1 MSQPTT
7 TKYPAEFKERAV
19 KLAVESEQPI
29 AQTARDLGVNENTL
43 HTWIGKYHRA
53 ERQEKEGN
61 DEHLYEELKRLRKEN
76 ARLKEEREILI
87 KKGGG
92 VLCATAAVK
101 YAWMHQQQAEFPV
114 SRLCRTLA
122 VSRSGYYE
130 WLGRPPSTQAADQQL
145 QEKVQR
151 YFTQGRGTY
160 GTRRIKHLLAQEGLQ
175 VSRRRIGRVL
185 AQAGLR
191 CKTRRRCKAPIAAGQ
206 AQTVAPNQLNR
217 EFTVK
222 EPDTVYVGDIT
233 YLPTGEGWLY
243 LAVVLDLC
251 SRAVVGWS
259 MADHMRA
266 ELVNQALAMAIYQRR
281 PATGLIM
288 HTDRG
293 SQYGADSYQQLLVQ
307 HGIQPSMSRK
317 GNCWDNAVA
326 ESFFHTLK
334 TELTYLEDFDT
345 REQAQTVVF
354 EYIEVFYNR
363 QRCHSANGY
372 LAPLAYEQVLQTNG
386 IFCPEKC

>member
-1 MSQPTT
+1 MC
-7 TKYPAEFKERAV
+7 
-19 KLAVESEQPI
+19 
-29 AQTARDLGVNENTL
+29 
-43 HTWIGKYHRA
+43 
-53 ERQEKEGN
+53 
-61 DEHLYEELKRLRKEN
+61 RL
-76 ARLKEEREILI
+76 
-87 KKGGG
+87 
-92 VLCATAAVK
+92 
-101 YAWMHQQQAEFPV
+101 
-114 SRLCRTLA
+114 LA

-130 WLGRPPSTQAADQQL
+130 WLGRSPSTHAAVHQQV
-145 QEKVQR
+145 QEKVQY
-151 YFTQGRGTY
+151 YFAQGRGTY
-160 GTRRIKHLLAQEGLQ
+160 GTRRIKYLLAQEGLV

-191 CKTRRRCKAPIAAGQ
+191 CKTRRKFKAPSAAGQ

-217 EFTVK
+217 EFTVDA
-222 EPDTVYVGDIT
+222 PDRVYVGDIT

-259 MADHMRA
+259 MANHMRA
-266 ELVNQALAMAIYQRR
+266 ELVNQALSMALCQRQ
-281 PATGLIM
+281 PAAGLIM

-293 SQYGADSYQQLLVQ
+293 SQYGADSYRQLLTQ
-307 HGIQPSMSRK
+307 YGIQPSMSRK

-334 TELTYLEDFDT
+334 TELIYLEDFKT
-345 REQAQTVVF
+345 HEYAQTAVF

-372 LAPLAYEQVLQTNG
+372 LAPLVYEQALKTSE
-386 IFCPEKC
+386 IFCPE

>member
-1 MSQPTT
+1 MC
-7 TKYPAEFKERAV
+7 
-19 KLAVESEQPI
+19 
-29 AQTARDLGVNENTL
+29 
-43 HTWIGKYHRA
+43 
-53 ERQEKEGN
+53 
-61 DEHLYEELKRLRKEN
+61 RLLE
-76 ARLKEEREILI
+76 
-87 KKGGG
+87 
-92 VLCATAAVK
+92 
-101 YAWMHQQQAEFPV
+101 
-114 SRLCRTLA
+114 

-130 WLGRPPSTQAADQQL
+130 WLSRPPRTPTDADQ
-145 QEKVQR
+145 EVQDKIQC
-151 YFTQGRGTY
+151 YFAQGRGTY

-175 VSRRRIGRVL
+175 VSRRRIGRIL

-191 CKTRRRCKAPIAAGQ
+191 CKTRRKFKAPTAAGQ
-206 AQTVAPNQLNR
+206 VQTVAPNQLNR
-217 EFTVK
+217 EFTVHV
-222 EPDTVYVGDIT
+222 PDTVYVGDIT

-266 ELVNQALAMAIYQRR
+266 ELVNQALAMAIGKR
-281 PATGLIM
+281 PPAAGLIM

-293 SQYGADSYQQLLVQ
+293 SQYGADSYQHLLTQ
-307 HGIQPSMSRK
+307 HGMQPSMSRK

-334 TELTYLEDFDT
+334 TELVYMEDFNT
-345 REQAQTVVF
+345 HEQAQTAVF

-372 LAPLAYEQVLQTNG
+372 LAPLVYEQTLKTNE

>member
-1 MSQPTT
+1 MQQHT
-7 TKYPAEFKERAV
+7 EFSV
-19 KLAVESEQPI
+19 SSM
-29 AQTARDLGVNENTL
+29 G
-43 HTWIGKYHRA
+43 
-53 ERQEKEGN
+53 
-61 DEHLYEELKRLRKEN
+61 RLLE
-76 ARLKEEREILI
+76 
-87 KKGGG
+87 
-92 VLCATAAVK
+92 
-101 YAWMHQQQAEFPV
+101 
-114 SRLCRTLA
+114 

-130 WLGRPPSTQAADQQL
+130 WLSRPPRAQAEADQLL
-145 QEKVQR
+145 QEKVQH
-151 YFTQGRGTY
+151 YFAQGRGTY
-160 GTRRIKHLLAQEGLQ
+160 GTRRIKYLLAQDGLV

-191 CKTRRRCKAPIAAGQ
+191 CKTRRKFKAPSAAGQ
-206 AQTVAPNQLNR
+206 AQTVAPNQLQR
-217 EFTVK
+217 EFTV
-222 EPDTVYVGDIT
+222 EAPDKVYVGDIT

-266 ELVNQALAMAIYQRR
+266 ELVTQALAMAIGQRQ
-281 PATGLIM
+281 PAAGLIM

-293 SQYGADSYQQLLVQ
+293 SQYGADSYRQLLTQ
-307 HGIQPSMSRK
+307 HGMQPSMSRK

-334 TELTYLEDFDT
+334 TELIYLEDFDT
-345 REQAQTVVF
+345 REHAETAVF

-386 IFCPEKC
+386 ILCPEKC

>member
-1 MSQPTT
+1 M
-7 TKYPAEFKERAV
+7 
-19 KLAVESEQPI
+19 
-29 AQTARDLGVNENTL
+29 
-43 HTWIGKYHRA
+43 
-53 ERQEKEGN
+53 
-61 DEHLYEELKRLRKEN
+61 
-76 ARLKEEREILI
+76 
-87 KKGGG
+87 
-92 VLCATAAVK
+92 
-101 YAWMHQQQAEFPV
+101 QQQHTEFQV
-114 SRLCRTLA
+114 SRMCQLLE

-130 WLGRPPSTQAADQQL
+130 WLSRPPRAQAHADQEVQD
-145 QEKVQR
+145 KIQR
-151 YFTQGRGTY
+151 YFAQGRGTY
-160 GTRRIKHLLAQEGLQ
+160 GTRRLKHLLAQDGLQ
-175 VSRRRIGRVL
+175 VSRRRIGRIL

-191 CKTRRRCKAPIAAGQ
+191 CKTRRKYKAPRTSEQ

-217 EFTVK
+217 EFTVR
-222 EPDTVYVGDIT
+222 EPNTVYVGDIT

-243 LAVVLDLC
+243 LAIVLDLC

-266 ELVNQALAMAIYQRR
+266 ELVNQALAMALVQRQ
-281 PATGLIM
+281 PAAGLIM

-293 SQYGADSYQQLLVQ
+293 SQYGADSYQQLLTQ

-334 TELTYLEDFDT
+334 TELIYLEDFDT
-345 REQAQTVVF
+345 YEQAQMAVF

-372 LAPLAYEQVLQTNG
+372 LAPLVYEQTLKTYE